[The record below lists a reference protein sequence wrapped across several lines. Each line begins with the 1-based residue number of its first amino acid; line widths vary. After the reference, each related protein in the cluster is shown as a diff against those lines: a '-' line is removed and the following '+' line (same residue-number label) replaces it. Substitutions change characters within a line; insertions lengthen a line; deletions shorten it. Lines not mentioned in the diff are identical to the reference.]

1 MENNVIDF
9 TVAKLEKLY
18 KVYKRK
24 NPGIASDLRE
34 IIIEYKKGETAVIW
48 KSGLPY
54 VKRK

>member
-24 NPGIASDLRE
+24 DPGIASDLRE
-34 IIIEYKKGETAVIW
+34 IIIEYKKGETNVIW
-48 KSGLPY
+48 KNGLPY
-54 VKRK
+54 VKRE